1 MVDALGMANFPTS
14 TNVRAPRMRIPNSQ
28 TVTIAVD
35 GGRTTAVVLKL
46 SSTGGLLGLR
56 GPLKTGS
63 LAEVHFDCGSGQVSG
78 LVEVL
83 APQKSGT
90 AFVQP
95 FRFIALEDDDHH
107 TLKHT
112 LSDLARKGLREN

>member
-1 MVDALGMANFPTS
+1 MVDAFAMANFPTS
-14 TNVRAPRMRIPNSQ
+14 TNVRAPRMRVPNSQ
-28 TVTIAVD
+28 NVTIALD
-35 GGRTTAVVLKL
+35 GGRTTAVVLKI
-46 SSTGGLLGLR
+46 SSTGGLLGVR
-56 GPLKTGS
+56 APFKAGS
-63 LAEVHFDCGSGQVSG
+63 LAEVHLDCGSGKVSG

-112 LSDLARKGLREN
+112 LSELARKGLREN